1 MRGAF
6 AIKGVG
12 VGSDDPTT
20 GLWVSVVSALNRVSG
35 EGVVVFCTFASAII
49 DRIKD
54 VCSAWLEPVNT
65 VEQDDI
71 CSMSEREREGG
82 SFFFVVLTLI

>member
-1 MRGAF
+1 MRAPLFNPSYSKAGTLNLLEYEGSVCYD
-6 AIKGVG
+6 IKGVG

-54 VCSAWLEPVNT
+54 VCSAQLGPVNI
-65 VEQDDI
+65 VE
-71 CSMSEREREGG
+71 
-82 SFFFVVLTLI
+82 